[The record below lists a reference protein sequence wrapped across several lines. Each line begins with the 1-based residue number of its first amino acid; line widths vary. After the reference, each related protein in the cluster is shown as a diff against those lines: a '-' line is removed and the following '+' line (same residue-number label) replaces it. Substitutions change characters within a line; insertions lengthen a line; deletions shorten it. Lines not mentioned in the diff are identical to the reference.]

1 MEQKEID
8 RIVYADQLTL
18 FDYYSYN
25 NEFIYWHEWEQ
36 LRIENKKKWGIA

>member
-1 MEQKEID
+1 MEQLEID
-8 RIVYADQLTL
+8 RILYAEQLTL

-36 LRIENKKKWGIA
+36 FRIDNKKKWGKV